1 MALRLGRKHMEM
13 ASSFMTSAAGF
24 GGAAFCTLLYFTD
37 WRVFVDYIPYYNAKF
52 PPPPEEEEKKK

>member
-1 MALRLGRKHMEM
+1 MEM